1 MNTLVA
7 LFGEGRNLDALQ
19 MGMRS
24 LAVFVLAL
32 VLVRI
37 SGRRSFG
44 QRSPFDYVVSILLGA
59 ILSRAVVGA
68 SPIVP
73 TAVASLVIVVLHRV
87 LAWLCVHSRALERL
101 VVGIEREVFHH
112 GRFDEKQMGAALIT
126 ETDIYESVR
135 QSLGARDLARVEA
148 AILER
153 NGQLSVIRKG
163 DGVS

>member
-24 LAVFVLAL
+24 LVVFVLAL

-44 QRSPFDYVVSILLGA
+44 QRSPFDYVVGFLLGA

-68 SPIVP
+68 SPFVP
-73 TAVASLVIVVLHRV
+73 TVVASLVIVVLHRA
-87 LAWLCVHSRALERL
+87 LAWARVHSRALERM

-112 GRFDEKQMGAALIT
+112 GCFDEKQMGAALIT

-153 NGQLSVIRKG
+153 NGQLSVIRKREG
-163 DGVS
+163 ES